1 MKITIVG
8 GGTAGW
14 IAAYFISKAQPNAHE
29 ITVIESSKLGIIG
42 AGEGSTGTMIDLLNG
57 NYFNAKIDLE
67 KFLSETGGT
76 PKLGIYHENWTGD
89 KSGYFAPID
98 ASPTWANFEDVIFKF
113 ALSKYGKEKMH
124 LASPRGQ
131 DFKKRDFS
139 SPGAVHFDGH
149 RVGKFF
155 KKECEKDGAVVI
167 DDVVSTVETNT
178 AGNVTHLTLESGKI
192 VESDFFIDC
201 TGFSRILMN
210 KLDVKWH
217 SYKEYLTVNTAM
229 PFLINYEP
237 GELPNPY
244 TKATALSSGWM
255 WEIPL
260 AERKGCGYV
269 FDSNFITRE
278 DAQKEIEELLGKKI
292 TPIRFINFESGR
304 SEVFWKNNVLCLG
317 LASTFVEPLEATS
330 IHTTIIQLLFWVKEC
345 LHTEV
350 DKTLTHDNILSYNQ
364 KITRL
369 YDLTMDFISFHYQGE
384 RSDTPFWKN
393 IKDNNIISQGAEIYK
408 NKAKNRIPGFLEIN
422 GIVGSPAAALW
433 NWVAAGMDIITPE
446 QAAAELLDSNSKV
459 SAEMAYNNN
468 FNKKSYIKYT
478 Q

>member
-1 MKITIVG
+1 MNITIVG

-14 IAAYFISKAQPNAHE
+14 LAAYFIMKDQPNKHK

-57 NYFNAKIDLE
+57 NYFNTQIDLE
-67 KFLSETGGT
+67 KFLKETDGT
-76 PKLGIYHENWTGD
+76 PKLGIYHQNWTGD
-89 KSGYFAPID
+89 NSGYFAPID
-98 ASPTWANFEDVIFKF
+98 AGPTWANFEDIIFKF
-113 ALSKYGKEKMH
+113 VLSKYGKEKMY
-124 LASPRGQ
+124 LASSRGQ
-131 DFKKRDFS
+131 DFKKKDYS
-139 SPGAVHFDGH
+139 QPGAVHFDGH
-149 RVGKFF
+149 KVGKFF
-155 KKECEKDGAVVI
+155 RKECENDGAVVI
-167 DDVVSTVETNT
+167 DDVVSTIETDA
-178 AGNVTHLTLESGKI
+178 AGNIIHLKLESGKI

-201 TGFSRILMN
+201 TGFARILMN
-210 KLDVKWH
+210 KLNVKWH
-217 SYKEYLTVNTAM
+217 SYKDCLTVDTAM
-229 PFLINYEP
+229 PFILPYDKDEI
-237 GELPNPY
+237 PNPY

-260 AERKGCGYV
+260 ATRKGCGYV
-269 FDSNFITRE
+269 FDSNYITRE
-278 DAQKEIEELLGKKI
+278 EAQAEVEKYLNKKI
-292 TPIRFINFESGR
+292 QPIKFINFESGR

-317 LASTFVEPLEATS
+317 LASTFLEPLEATS
-330 IHTTIIQLLFWVKEC
+330 IHTTIVQLLIWVKEC
-345 LHTEV
+345 LHSDI

-384 RSDTPFWKN
+384 RYDTPFWKS
-393 IKDNNIISQGAEIYK
+393 IKDNNIISQGARIYK

-433 NWVAAGMDIITPE
+433 NWIAAGIDIISPE
-446 QAAAELLDSNSKV
+446 QAATELLENNSIEF
-459 SAEMAYNNN
+459 AESLYNKN